1 VDSLGKVGKYELLKK
16 LALGGMAEIFLARQT
31 GVQGFEKIVV
41 IKRIL
46 PHLAAQERFV
56 QMFLNEA
63 RLAARFTHPN
73 IVQIYDLGQD
83 DQAYFLAMEYVHGE
97 DIKSIVRR
105 CASLGRRIPIEH
117 VLRLATGVLEAL
129 HYAHTQPDAD
139 GKPGGVVHR
148 DVSPHNILLSFQG
161 NVKLVDFGIAKARSQ
176 ISTTIPGRVKGKH
189 AYMSP
194 EQCQGLD
201 LDGRS
206 DIFSLG
212 IVMFELLTWT
222 RLFKRKHDLETL
234 KAISAGEIPS
244 PRSIRPDLDPA
255 LEAILL
261 KALSPDRNLRYQN
274 AQEMQVAIED
284 FMVSR
289 SLLSSSVLLSR
300 FLQDLFAEKLA
311 VQKKALTEAR
321 AANLENVVLQA
332 QAQGQGP
339 DLVAFL
345 DSFFGEGTR
354 GTESSSVSPSA
365 DPHPE
370 FTPSGDFTPLPDPA
384 IHPGV
389 PIRPQIPIP
398 ARRNGAPPKPPPP
411 RAPEGE
417 SVRHVAPG
425 RRSAPP
431 PLPSVDDLLSAGSAP
446 SAPPA
451 AGMDVPGEA
460 EPADPDSFLRE
471 QADPFAPKPRKP
483 AGGLPMLIGLG
494 ALVVI
499 GVIVLLM
506 MGKGASNPPPRGK
519 ILVESYPPGAAVYL
533 DDVMQEQKTPAEIE
547 VKPGEEHVLRIEAD
561 NYPTW
566 EQKFTL
572 TDIATP
578 LKFTAVFDQ
587 NAAARIKLSGSPIVA
602 GAEGQGKG
610 AVRIESAPPG
620 ALVYLDGISTDKRTP
635 VTLKNLPA
643 GLDHVVQ
650 LELEGRDPA
659 ARRFH
664 LDPGQEARFSLELPE
679 AGPQDTDRTSV
690 RFETEPEGA
699 KVIVNEWPIP
709 KPTPVPV
716 KLLNASPSEVKIEKA
731 GFRDWSALVRPVPG
745 VDLTI
750 LVRLKK
756 K

>member
-1 VDSLGKVGKYELLKK
+1 MDSLGKVGKYELLKK

-83 DQAYFLAMEYVHGE
+83 GEAYFLAMEYVHGE
-97 DIKSIVRR
+97 DLKSIVRR
-105 CASLGRRIPIEH
+105 CATLGRRIPTEH

-139 GKPGGVVHR
+139 GRPGGVVHR
-148 DVSPHNILLSFQG
+148 DVSPHNVLLSFQG

-234 KAISAGEIPS
+234 KAISAGEVPS
-244 PRSIRPDLDPA
+244 PRSLRPDLDPA

-261 KALSPDRNLRYQN
+261 KALATDRDKRYQN

-289 SLLSSSVLLSR
+289 GLLSSSVLLTR
-300 FLQDLFAEKLA
+300 FMQDLFADKLA
-311 VQKKALTEAR
+311 VQQKALTQAR
-321 AANLENVVLQA
+321 AANLEIVVLQA
-332 QAQGQGP
+332 QQQGQGP

-354 GTESSSVSPSA
+354 GTESSSVSPSG

-370 FTPSGDFTPLPDPA
+370 FTPSGDFTPLPDPVV
-384 IHPGV
+384 HPGV
-389 PIRPQIPIP
+389 PLRPQIPIP
-398 ARRNGAPPKPPPP
+398 ARRNGAPPRPPPP

-417 SVRHVAPG
+417 SVKHVAPG

-431 PLPSVDDLLSAGSAP
+431 PVPSVGDLLA
-446 SAPPA
+446 
-451 AGMDVPGEA
+451 A
-460 EPADPDSFLRE
+460 EPAPAAPTPAAFEPPPEEAPVDPDSFLSE
-471 QADPFAPKPRKP
+471 HADPFAPAPKKKSS
-483 AGGLPMLIGLG
+483 GLPMLIGLG
-494 ALVVI
+494 ALVI
-499 GVIVLLM
+499 AGVVVLLM
-506 MGKGASNPPPRGK
+506 MGRGSGTPPPRGK
-519 ILVESYPPGAAVYL
+519 VKVNSYPPGAAVYL
-533 DDVMQEQKTPAEIE
+533 DDVMQEQKTPAELE

-561 NYPTW
+561 NFPTW

-572 TDIATP
+572 TDIQTP
-578 LKFTAVFDQ
+578 LEFTAVFDK
-587 NAAARIKLSGSPIVA
+587 NAAARIKLTGSPIVA

-610 AVRIESAPPG
+610 SVRLESVPPG

-643 GLDHVVQ
+643 GLDHVVL

-664 LDPGQEARFSLELPE
+664 LEAGAEPKFSLELPE
-679 AGPQDTDRTSV
+679 AGPQDPERTSV
-690 RFETEPEGA
+690 RFESDPEGA

-709 KPTPVPV
+709 KPTPIPV
-716 KLLNASPSEVKIEKA
+716 KLLNASPSEIKVEKA
-731 GFRDWSALVRPVPG
+731 GYREWSALVRPVPG

-750 LVRLKK
+750 LVKLKK

>member
-1 VDSLGKVGKYELLKK
+1 VEDSVDSLGKVGKYELLKK

-105 CASLGRRIPIEH
+105 CASLGRRIPTEH

-370 FTPSGDFTPLPDPA
+370 FTPSGDFTPLPDPTS
-384 IHPGV
+384 HPGV
-389 PIRPQIPIP
+389 PIPI
-398 ARRNGAPPKPPPP
+398 
-411 RAPEGE
+411 
-417 SVRHVAPG
+417 
-425 RRSAPP
+425 
-431 PLPSVDDLLSAGSAP
+431 LLSR
-446 SAPPA
+446 PA
-451 AGMDVPGEA
+451 
-460 EPADPDSFLRE
+460 S
-471 QADPFAPKPRKP
+471 
-483 AGGLPMLIGLG
+483 
-494 ALVVI
+494 
-499 GVIVLLM
+499 
-506 MGKGASNPPPRGK
+506 
-519 ILVESYPPGAAVYL
+519 
-533 DDVMQEQKTPAEIE
+533 
-547 VKPGEEHVLRIEAD
+547 
-561 NYPTW
+561 
-566 EQKFTL
+566 
-572 TDIATP
+572 
-578 LKFTAVFDQ
+578 
-587 NAAARIKLSGSPIVA
+587 
-602 GAEGQGKG
+602 
-610 AVRIESAPPG
+610 
-620 ALVYLDGISTDKRTP
+620 
-635 VTLKNLPA
+635 
-643 GLDHVVQ
+643 
-650 LELEGRDPA
+650 
-659 ARRFH
+659 
-664 LDPGQEARFSLELPE
+664 
-679 AGPQDTDRTSV
+679 
-690 RFETEPEGA
+690 
-699 KVIVNEWPIP
+699 
-709 KPTPVPV
+709 
-716 KLLNASPSEVKIEKA
+716 
-731 GFRDWSALVRPVPG
+731 
-745 VDLTI
+745 
-750 LVRLKK
+750 
-756 K
+756 